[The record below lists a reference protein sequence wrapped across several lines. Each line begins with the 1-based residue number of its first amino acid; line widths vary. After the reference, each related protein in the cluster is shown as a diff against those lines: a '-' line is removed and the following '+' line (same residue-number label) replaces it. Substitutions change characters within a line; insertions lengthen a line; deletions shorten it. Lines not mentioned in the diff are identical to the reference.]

1 MFKGFLILNVSN
13 ILLKVLD
20 WSHNYEDHIF
30 ILVNDLTDYW
40 VVTECFKWKKKNEYD
55 KDHEDI

>member
-1 MFKGFLILNVSN
+1 MNVSN